1 MARTPLIKMLQRS
14 FRIAFKASK
23 KDIHITDEYI
33 GQQLESHYTRR
44 KFIGDVAKTTAFLTA
59 GSLLLPSCEKNTVA
73 RSLDSTDDAFL
84 LASKQKEKI
93 IIVGGGIA
101 GLNCAYQLK
110 KKKIASTIYEGSNRT
125 GGRMF
130 TAENIMAQ
138 GLSTELGGEFVD
150 SGHRDM
156 IQLAKE
162 FGFGLID
169 TTVSSTNGLINDAY
183 FFNNQHYT
191 ETDVI
196 NAFLPVAAT
205 IQADIDALPNNITY
219 NNPGSAIAIDNTSL
233 AQYIQNLNCVSW
245 LKELLTV
252 AYVTEYGLDAAQQ
265 STINFLFL
273 FSTDTSSGFDIFG
286 VSDERYKIAGG
297 NQQIPTAIAQQLGAH
312 VIKEHKLVELD
323 KNNSGKYLLTFEK
336 PNGSTVT
343 EDADFAVLTMPFTLL
358 REVDIKFQLPA
369 WKKNAID
376 NLGYGTNAKLL
387 LGVNQRVWNSQ
398 GYRGGCYT
406 DESFQLGWDNSEL
419 QPGLSGG
426 YTLYS
431 GGANGVA
438 VGNGSVQSQINL
450 QLPGLNK
457 VYPGVDQHLNG
468 NMERMHW
475 PSYPWT
481 KASYACYKPGQWT
494 TIAGAERK
502 NIDKLFFAGEHCSID
517 FQGYMNGGAETGRK
531 AAKEIFNL
539 I

>member
-1 MARTPLIKMLQRS
+1 MARTPLMKMLQRS
-14 FRIAFKASK
+14 FRVALQASK
-23 KDIHITDEYI
+23 KNSPPADELI
-33 GQQLESHYTRR
+33 GQHFESQYTRR
-44 KFIGDVAKTTAFLTA
+44 KFIGDVAKSTAFLTA
-59 GSLLLPSCEKNTVA
+59 GSLFLQSCK
-73 RSLDSTDDAFL
+73 TDAIDLNADA
-84 LASKQKEKI
+84 AIDGSIAAKKQTAKI
-93 IIVGGGIA
+93 VIVGGGIA

-110 KKKIASTIYEGSNRT
+110 KKKITATVYEGSNRT

-130 TAENIMAQ
+130 TAHNIMAP
-138 GLSTELGGEFVD
+138 GLATELGGEFVD
-150 SGHRDM
+150 SGHKDM
-156 IQLAKE
+156 IQLAAE

-169 TTVSSTNGLINDAY
+169 TNVSSNNGLINDAY

-191 ETDVI
+191 EADVI
-196 NAFLPVAAT
+196 NAFLPVASF
-205 IQADIDALPNNITY
+205 IQTDIDALPNNITY

-233 AQYIQNLNCVSW
+233 EQYIQNLNCVSW

-273 FSTDTSSGFDIFG
+273 FSTDTSTGFDIFG

-297 NQQIPTAIAQQLGAH
+297 NQQIPTAIAQQLGSS
-312 VIKEHKLVELD
+312 VIKEHKLVELN

-343 EDADFAVLTMPFTLL
+343 TEANFVALTMPFTLL

-387 LGVNQRVWNSQ
+387 FGVNQRVWNTQ
-398 GYRGGCYT
+398 GYRGGCFT

-419 QPGLSGG
+419 QPGTSGG
-426 YTLYS
+426 YTLFS

-438 VGNGSVQSQINL
+438 VGNGSAQSQINN

-457 VYPGVDQHLNG
+457 VYPGVDQQLNG

-502 NIDKLFFAGEHCSID
+502 HIDNLFFAGEHCSIE

-531 AAKEIFNL
+531 AAKEISDL
-539 I
+539 L